1 VDIKLGDARVT
12 LQKELELGQRN
23 EFDLLIID
31 AFSGDLIPTHLMT
44 YEAFLLYQQH
54 INTHGTL
61 VLHISNR
68 HLSLLPVILQHSK
81 TLNMQI
87 MLFDT
92 PGDGKEHDTQ
102 WVVMTNNKRLT
113 QSVQLLY
120 QQTSLDKDLH
130 QEVLWTDDYSSLLPI
145 LKVLN

>member
-1 VDIKLGDARVT
+1 
-12 LQKELELGQRN
+12 
-23 EFDLLIID
+23 
-31 AFSGDLIPTHLMT
+31 
-44 YEAFLLYQQH
+44 
-54 INTHGTL
+54 
-61 VLHISNR
+61 LHISNR

-81 TLNMQI
+81 SLNMQI

-120 QQTSLDKDLH
+120 QQTLLDKGIYP
-130 QEVLWTDDYSSLLPI
+130 EVLWTDDYSSLLPI

>member
-1 VDIKLGDARVT
+1 
-12 LQKELELGQRN
+12 
-23 EFDLLIID
+23 
-31 AFSGDLIPTHLMT
+31 
-44 YEAFLLYQQH
+44 
-54 INTHGTL
+54 
-61 VLHISNR
+61 
-68 HLSLLPVILQHSK
+68 
-81 TLNMQI
+81 MQI

>member
-1 VDIKLGDARVT
+1 
-12 LQKELELGQRN
+12 
-23 EFDLLIID
+23 
-31 AFSGDLIPTHLMT
+31 
-44 YEAFLLYQQH
+44 
-54 INTHGTL
+54 
-61 VLHISNR
+61 LHISNR

-81 TLNMQI
+81 SLNMQI

-120 QQTSLDKDLH
+120 QQTSLDKGIH
-130 QEVLWTDDYSSLLPI
+130 PEVLWTDDYSSLLPI